1 MSECIV
7 NLLPL
12 TQEEK
17 REFEA
22 IAPDTVHIYAGRRSV
37 TEEQLAQA
45 TILLFCVSRRGWGW
59 KNFLAEAN
67 AGQGLKFPAAVRI
80 YVTYILPF
88 IVLCVLAV
96 GYWNQFGGA

>member
-1 MSECIV
+1 MPCILGYNV
-7 NLLPL
+7 WSFIQPLGPGSDISGLEDFLVSYNLLPL
-12 TQEEK
+12 
-17 REFEA
+17 
-22 IAPDTVHIYAGRRSV
+22 GSV
-37 TEEQLAQA
+37 VY
-45 TILLFCVSRRGWGW
+45 LLFCVSKRGWGW